1 MVQEPSRD
9 PGRETVQG
17 TWEGESVEYF
27 ANRVIV
33 KFKAG
38 REDASGISSIAADL
52 VAEVDE
58 AAAIVR
64 PPGPTRRALVAVTAE
79 ADVAEVAAKLSAR
92 PDVLYAEPDIVDH
105 AAVTPNDTRLAEQW
119 SLPMVDAFDAWD
131 LETGDPT
138 VLIGVIDSGI
148 SMTGGALD
156 HPDLSGSRFTLGTDF
171 VDGGEPRDLNGHG
184 THVAGIAAGLG
195 NNAAGVAG
203 MAWGTRVYICRTL
216 DAAGSGSSADF
227 ADAVEEIVDFAL
239 ANNLKAVINYSGGGG
254 ANQTKLDACNYA
266 STNGMLLCAATGNDD
281 HGPVIWP
288 AAYSL
293 TVPGVVAVGSTDQAD
308 QVSTFSN
315 VGPEVTVVAPGTGI
329 LSAMPTYAVTI
340 NAGLNFGTLDG
351 TSMATPLVTGLAALM
366 WSRHIGFTNQKIKDC
381 LISSAVKLGAGSFDN
396 AWGNGRVSAEAALRC
411 GDVVVLPSLVG
422 PGCTPSRIIVQCP
435 SRIVAQCPTRI
446 PVRCPSRIIV
456 QCPSLVPETCP
467 TQVPAL
473 CPSRAP
479 VLCPVSRVPAE
490 CPSRL
495 PVLCP
500 TTLVPATC
508 GRVSQIPALC
518 PTPSAI
524 PATCPIPIPDLP
536 IPDPGPLRPAGEGS
550 EQWYGEGEWY
560 VLDDA
565 GEARAFPGP
574 DAAAASPESAEW
586 YWLDDQGGTHYW
598 SGG

>member
-17 TWEGESVEYF
+17 TWEGESVEYL

-38 REDASGISSIAADL
+38 REDAAGISSIAANL
-52 VAEVDE
+52 VEEVDE
-58 AAAIVR
+58 TAAIVR
-64 PPGPTRRALVAVTAE
+64 PPGATRRAVVAVTPG
-79 ADVAEVAAKLSAR
+79 ADVAELAAKLSAR
-92 PDVLYAEPDIVDH
+92 PDVEYAEPDILDH
-105 AAVTPNDTRLAEQW
+105 AALTPNDPRVPNQW

-195 NNAAGVAG
+195 NNADGIAGL
-203 MAWGTRVYICRTL
+203 AWGTRVYICRTL
-216 DAAGSGSSADF
+216 DANGSGSSADF
-227 ADAVEEIVDFAL
+227 ADAVEEITDFAL
-239 ANNLKAVINYSGGGG
+239 ANGLKAVINYSGGGG
-254 ANQTKLDACNYA
+254 ANQTKLDACTYA
-266 STNGMLLCAATGNDD
+266 STNGMLLCAATGNDN

-366 WSRHIGFTNQKIKDC
+366 WSRHPGFTNQKIKDC
-381 LISSAVKLGAGSFDN
+381 LCSSAVKLGAGSFDN
-396 AWGNGRVSAEAALRC
+396 AWGNGRVNAEAALRC
-411 GDVVVLPSLVG
+411 GDIVVLPSVIG
-422 PGCTPSRIIVQCP
+422 PSCPPSQVIV
-435 SRIVAQCPTRI
+435 RCPTRI
-446 PVRCPSRIIV
+446 PRLCPSRIIA
-456 QCPSLVPETCP
+456 QCPSILPETCPTQVPKLCP

-473 CPSRAP
+473 CPLPSRIA
-479 VLCPVSRVPAE
+479 VQ
-490 CPSRL
+490 CPSMVVAQCPTRL

-500 TTLVPATC
+500 TTRIITSC
-508 GRVSQIPALC
+508 GGPSQVPALC
-518 PTPSAI
+518 PSVI
-524 PATCPIPIPDLP
+524 PATCPIPKPDIPV
-536 IPDPGPLRPAGEGS
+536 IPDPGPLRPGEA
-550 EQWYGEGEWY
+550 EQWYDEG
-560 VLDDA
+560 A
-565 GEARAFPGP
+565 AEA
-574 DAAAASPESAEW
+574 AEW
-586 YWLDDQGGTHYW
+586 FWLDDEGNAHYW
-598 SGG
+598 SGD